1 MKKFFVRSTLAV
13 VALLIMAM
21 PVALA
26 NSSSYSFT
34 MDHRYVNGKDNG
46 VTHGLSAGSL
56 TNSCSLWAYDKAAG
70 AVGPY
75 SVTIAVVQ
83 DGIID
88 KTICTTSVTPSKTL
102 NVKKSY
108 SKSCGSVP
116 TGVYYIEAWK
126 TNDDGWDVKAQGTL
140 TTR

>member
-1 MKKFFVRSTLAV
+1 
-13 VALLIMAM
+13 MAM

-34 MDHRYVNGKDNG
+34 MDYRYVNGKDNG

-56 TNSCSLWAYDKAAG
+56 TNSGSLWAYRKAAG

-75 SVTIAVVQ
+75 SVTIAVVK
-83 DGIID
+83 DEIID
-88 KTICTTSVTPSKTL
+88 DTICTVSVTPSTTL
-102 NVKKSY
+102 NEKKSF
-108 SKSCGSVP
+108 SKACGSVP

-126 TNDDGWDVKAQGTL
+126 TNDDGWDIKAQGTL